1 MRSELK
7 LSPRLPC
14 RAGGASFGGS
24 GTVES
29 FWRAPGIDRA
39 PGDKPGS
46 GRFVGEL
53 IGDEHGTGMVAI
65 SS

>member
-7 LSPRLPC
+7 LSPRLLC
-14 RAGGASFGGS
+14 RGGGASFGGS
-24 GTVES
+24 GTES
-29 FWRAPGIDRA
+29 RRAPGIDRA

-46 GRFVGEL
+46 GRFVGRL

>member
-1 MRSELK
+1 L
-7 LSPRLPC
+7 
-14 RAGGASFGGS
+14 
-24 GTVES
+24 
-29 FWRAPGIDRA
+29 RAPGIDRA

-46 GRFVGEL
+46 GRFVGRL

>member
-14 RAGGASFGGS
+14 RAGGVSFGGS

-29 FWRAPGIDRA
+29 RRAPRIDRA

-46 GRFVGEL
+46 GRFVGRL